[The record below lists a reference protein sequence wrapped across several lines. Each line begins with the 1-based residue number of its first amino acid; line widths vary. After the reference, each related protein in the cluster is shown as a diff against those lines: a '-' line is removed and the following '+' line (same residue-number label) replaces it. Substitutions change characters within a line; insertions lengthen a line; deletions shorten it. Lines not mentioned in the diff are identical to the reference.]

1 MKKIDVII
9 FGGQSNMQG
18 QSESLTS
25 TEVVEHAYEYK
36 FLEDTAQPL
45 KNPVG
50 ENIKYNMSSGY
61 AVTGDT
67 KLREWLSEH
76 VTGASCYG
84 NTNLVPAFCKEY
96 LNVCDEEIEV
106 IASHSAKGSTQISE
120 WLPGTP
126 GYKIIV
132 DKGEA
137 AIAYA
142 RQNGQVG
149 RVFFV
154 WLQGESDA
162 VAGVD
167 KDTYKKSLMVLNQAL
182 RIELG
187 IERFGVIRVGRFT
200 RDERDMEIICAQNE
214 ICNEQKEFLML
225 TEIATELNEN
235 EEYMNPYVK
244 GHYSAKG
251 LEKLGA
257 LAGRRFA
264 EYRNGGQK

>member
-25 TEVVEHAYEYK
+25 TDSVEHAYEYK
-36 FLEDTAQPL
+36 FLEDAAQPL
-45 KNPVG
+45 CNPVG

-61 AVTGDT
+61 SFTEDT
-67 KLREWLSEH
+67 NLKEWLSEH
-76 VTGASCYG
+76 VTGAACYG
-84 NTNLVPAFCKEY
+84 NTNLVPSFCGKY
-96 LNVCDEEIEV
+96 LDVCDEPIDV
-106 IASHSAKGSTQISE
+106 LATHVAKGSTQISE
-120 WLPGTP
+120 WLPGTK

-132 DKGEA
+132 NKSEA

-142 RQNGQVG
+142 KQHGQVG
-149 RVFFV
+149 RIFFV

-162 VAGVD
+162 VASVS

-182 RIELG
+182 RTELG
-187 IERFGVIRVGRFT
+187 VECFGVIRVGRFT
-200 RDERDMEIICAQNE
+200 RDDRDMEIICAQDE
-214 ICNEQKEFLML
+214 ICKELKDFLML
-225 TEIATELNEN
+225 TEIATELNEQ

-251 LEKLGA
+251 LETLGV
-257 LAGRRFA
+257 LAGKRFA
-264 EYRNGGQK
+264 EYRNGGR